1 MKMEGVSLLKMI
13 KISWIIFKKLGW
25 VWVRLICIITL
36 LFINTKEIL

>member
-25 VWVRLICIITL
+25 VW
-36 LFINTKEIL
+36 